1 MYDPAALIGAEL
13 EQLAPRDLSTT
24 PNWLDVLARARREG
38 RSRRVA
44 PVLIAAAVAIAV
56 PAVAFSSGVRGLL
69 GLGHP
74 APVLGSAV
82 ALVSAPVG
90 NDFYGHLW
98 RSRST
103 TGGTC
108 LFTTFDHS
116 ATQPRLPRDWRG
128 GGSCSVEKTSKVSP
142 ASAAQPLA
150 VTVSIQRR
158 LGRRLRD
165 WVPPVV
171 AGSVNPALH
180 AARVA
185 VVWHGGS
192 RDLTL

>member
-1 MYDPAALIGAEL
+1 MYDPATLIGAEL

-24 PNWLDVLARARREG
+24 PDWLDVLARARREG

-56 PAVAFSSGVRGLL
+56 PTVAFSSGVRGLL

-90 NDFYGHLW
+90 NHFYGHLW
-98 RSRST
+98 RSPST

-108 LFTTFDHS
+108 VFTSFDHV
-116 ATQPRLPRDWRG
+116 ATEPRVPRDWRG
-128 GGSCSVEKTSKVSP
+128 GGPGSVKENFKVSA

-150 VTVSIQRR
+150 VSVSIQRR
-158 LGRRLRD
+158 LGHRLGD

-171 AGSVNPALH
+171 AGSVYPRLH
-180 AARVA
+180 
-185 VVWHGGS
+185 
-192 RDLTL
+192 